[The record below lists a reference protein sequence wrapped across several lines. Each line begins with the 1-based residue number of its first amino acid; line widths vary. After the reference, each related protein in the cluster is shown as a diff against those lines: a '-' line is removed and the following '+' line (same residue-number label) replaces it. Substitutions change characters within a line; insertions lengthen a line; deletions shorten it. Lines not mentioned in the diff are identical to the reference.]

1 MKSRFNIVASARAM
15 FGACAIAAGSPA
27 MAERPVQD
35 FVEEN
40 AVGWVQISPDGSRL
54 AMERDVDGVRAIVI
68 LRTDGT
74 GEAKAITLGDDA
86 DIYDVRWV
94 NNDWL
99 IAVQGR
105 YGNFEGHKVYKSR
118 VVSFRADGTEQHLLE
133 PRGPMADYGADVIWI
148 ANDGSPRILLA
159 YRSSIFMGDTGS
171 DPQVDEVDVST
182 GKFSKHV
189 SPMQEIWSWY
199 ADGDGKVRLGVGR
212 EQRGSRIRMVYRD
225 KGDNGLMKEVTNIS
239 GDEQLVRPMIFLNDG
254 KRALTISNVDGFD
267 EVYELDLTNMELGG
281 KVFGVNGYDVSSV
294 YSDPS
299 GTQLLGIGW
308 LADRGRVQ
316 WFDPRMQQAEAMVD
330 AALPN
335 QSTQITDWS
344 LDLNRHIVKGYN
356 DVGLPT
362 YYLLDSKNR
371 SLTAISKTGDDGNWV
386 KSQAMTYKAR
396 DGLEIEAI
404 VTFPDGQSDAKNL
417 PVIIM
422 PHGGPRARDTTSWDP
437 WAQFFADRGY
447 VVIQPNFRGSTGY
460 GVEFEKA
467 GLGEWGLKMQ
477 DDVDDALA
485 WAADKGWVDAD
496 RACIVGGSYGGY
508 VAMRAAERNPDL
520 YRCAISFAGVA
531 DLPAM
536 MRQDSQS
543 YFGKFLRSYWRGQ
556 VSDLE
561 GVSPLNNASKV
572 GIPLLLIHGKKDQRV
587 PVDQSRDMARAL
599 EKAGKNVT
607 YIEQPKGD
615 HHFSRDEDMVQFLL
629 ESEKFLDQ
637 YNPAN

>member
-1 MKSRFNIVASARAM
+1 MKRFFSVMASALVVVGASAM
-15 FGACAIAAGSPA
+15 STSPA
-27 MAERPVQD
+27 VAERPVVD
-35 FVEEN
+35 FVAEDS
-40 AVGWVQISPDGSRL
+40 VGWVKISPDGTKL
-54 AMERDVDGVRAIVI
+54 AMERDIDGVRAIVI
-68 LRTDGT
+68 MRTDGT
-74 GEAKAITLGDDA
+74 GEAKAITLSDDA

-94 NNDWL
+94 NSDWL

-105 YGNFEGHKVYKSR
+105 YGNFGGHEVYKSR
-118 VVSFRADGTEQHLLE
+118 VVSFRSDGSEQHLLE
-133 PRGPMADYGADVIWI
+133 PRGGMADMGADVIWV

-159 YRSSIFMGDTGS
+159 YRTSIFAGDEGS
-171 DPQVDEVDVST
+171 DPRVDEVDVST

-212 EQRGSRIRMVYRD
+212 EQRGLRTRMVYRD
-225 KGDNGLMKEVTNIS
+225 KGDNGLMKEVTNIAT
-239 GDEQLVRPMIFLNDG
+239 DEQLIRPRIFLQDG
-254 KRALTISNVDGFD
+254 KRALTVSNVSGYD
-267 EVYELDLTNMELGG
+267 EVYELDLETLEVGG
-281 KVFGVNGYDVSSV
+281 KVFGVDGYDVSQV
-294 YSDPS
+294 HSDPS
-299 GTQLLGIGW
+299 GTQLLGISW
-308 LADRGRVQ
+308 LSDRGRVQ
-316 WFDPRMQQAEAMVD
+316 WFDPRMLQAEAMVD

-335 QSTQITDWS
+335 QATWITDWS
-344 LDLNRHIVKGYN
+344 LDLNRHIVEGFN

-371 SLTAISKTGDDGNWV
+371 SLVAISKTGDDGNWV
-386 KSQAMTYKAR
+386 KSQAMTYTAR

-404 VTFPDGQSDAKNL
+404 VTFPDGQSNAKNL

-437 WAQFFADRGY
+437 WSQFFADRGY

-485 WAADKGWVDAD
+485 WAAEKGWVDAG
-496 RACIVGGSYGGY
+496 RACIIGGSYGGY

-520 YRCAISFAGVA
+520 YRCAVSFAGVS
-531 DLPAM
+531 DLPDM
-536 MRQDSQS
+536 MRQDSMS
-543 YFGKFLRSYWRGQ
+543 YFGKFLREYWKGQ
-556 VSDLE
+556 VSDLDS
-561 GVSPLNNASKV
+561 VSPIKNASRV
-572 GIPLLLIHGKKDQRV
+572 GIPVLLVHGKKDQRV
-587 PVDQSRDMARAL
+587 PVDQSRDMVRAL
-599 EKAGKNVT
+599 QRAGKDVT
-607 YIEQPKGD
+607 YIEQPEGD

-637 YNPAN
+637 HNPAD

>member
-1 MKSRFNIVASARAM
+1 MKRFFSVMASALVVVGASAM
-15 FGACAIAAGSPA
+15 YTSPA
-27 MAERPVQD
+27 VAERPVVD
-35 FVEEN
+35 FVAEDS
-40 AVGWVQISPDGSRL
+40 VGWVKISPDGTKL
-54 AMERDVDGVRAIVI
+54 AMERDIDGVRAIVI
-68 LRTDGT
+68 MRTDGT
-74 GEAKAITLGDDA
+74 GEAKAITLSDDA

-94 NNDWL
+94 NSDWL

-105 YGNFEGHKVYKSR
+105 YGNFGGHEVYKSR
-118 VVSFRADGTEQHLLE
+118 VVSFRSDGSEQHLLE
-133 PRGPMADYGADVIWI
+133 PRGGMADMGADVIWV

-159 YRSSIFMGDTGS
+159 YRTSIFAGDEGS
-171 DPQVDEVDVST
+171 DPRVDEVDVST

-212 EQRGSRIRMVYRD
+212 EQRGLRTRMVYRD
-225 KGDNGLMKEVTNIS
+225 KGDNGLMKEVTNIAT
-239 GDEQLVRPMIFLNDG
+239 DEQLIRPRIFLQDG
-254 KRALTISNVDGFD
+254 KRALTVSNVSGYD
-267 EVYELDLTNMELGG
+267 EVYELDLETLEVGG
-281 KVFGVNGYDVSSV
+281 KVFGVDGYDVSQV
-294 YSDPS
+294 HSDPS
-299 GTQLLGIGW
+299 GTQLLGISW
-308 LADRGRVQ
+308 LSDRGRVQ
-316 WFDPRMQQAEAMVD
+316 WFDPRMLQAEAMVD

-335 QSTQITDWS
+335 QATWITDWS
-344 LDLNRHIVKGYN
+344 LDLNRHIVEGFN

-371 SLTAISKTGDDGNWV
+371 SLVAISKTGDDGNWV
-386 KSQAMTYKAR
+386 KSQAMTYTAR

-404 VTFPDGQSDAKNL
+404 VTFPDGQSNAKNL

-437 WAQFFADRGY
+437 WSQFFADRGY

-485 WAADKGWVDAD
+485 WAAEKGWVDAS
-496 RACIVGGSYGGY
+496 RACIIGGSYGGY

-520 YRCAISFAGVA
+520 YRCAVSFAGVS
-531 DLPAM
+531 DLPDM
-536 MRQDSQS
+536 MRQDSMS
-543 YFGKFLRSYWRGQ
+543 YFGKFLREYWKGQ
-556 VSDLE
+556 VSDLDS
-561 GVSPLNNASKV
+561 VSPIKNASRV
-572 GIPLLLIHGKKDQRV
+572 GIPVLLVHGKKDQRV
-587 PVDQSRDMARAL
+587 PVDQSRDMVRAL
-599 EKAGKNVT
+599 QRAGKDVT
-607 YIEQPKGD
+607 YVEQPEGD

-637 YNPAN
+637 HNPAD

>member
-1 MKSRFNIVASARAM
+1 MKRFFSVMASALVVVGASAM
-15 FGACAIAAGSPA
+15 STSPA
-27 MAERPVQD
+27 VAERPVVD
-35 FVEEN
+35 FVAEDS
-40 AVGWVQISPDGSRL
+40 VGWVKISPDGTKL
-54 AMERDVDGVRAIVI
+54 AMERDIDGVRAIVI
-68 LRTDGT
+68 MRTDGT
-74 GEAKAITLGDDA
+74 GEAKAITLSDDA

-94 NNDWL
+94 NSDWL

-105 YGNFEGHKVYKSR
+105 YGNFGGHEVYKSR
-118 VVSFRADGTEQHLLE
+118 VVSFRSDGSEQHLLE
-133 PRGPMADYGADVIWI
+133 PRGGMADMGADVIWV

-159 YRSSIFMGDTGS
+159 YRTSIFAGDEGS
-171 DPQVDEVDVST
+171 DPRVDEVDVST

-212 EQRGSRIRMVYRD
+212 EQRGLRTRMVYRD
-225 KGDNGLMKEVTNIS
+225 KGDNGLMKEVTNIAT
-239 GDEQLVRPMIFLNDG
+239 DEQLIRPRIFLQDG
-254 KRALTISNVDGFD
+254 KRALTVSNVSGYD
-267 EVYELDLTNMELGG
+267 EVYELDLETLEVGG
-281 KVFGVNGYDVSSV
+281 KVFGVDGYDVSQV
-294 YSDPS
+294 HSDPS
-299 GTQLLGIGW
+299 GTQLLGISW
-308 LADRGRVQ
+308 LSDRGRVQ
-316 WFDPRMQQAEAMVD
+316 WFDPRMLQAEAMVD

-335 QSTQITDWS
+335 QATWITDWS
-344 LDLNRHIVKGYN
+344 LDLNRHIVEGFN

-371 SLTAISKTGDDGNWV
+371 SLVAISKTGDDGNWV
-386 KSQAMTYKAR
+386 KSQAMTYTAR

-404 VTFPDGQSDAKNL
+404 VTFPDGQSNAKNL

-437 WAQFFADRGY
+437 WSQFFADRGY

-485 WAADKGWVDAD
+485 WAAEKGWVDAS
-496 RACIVGGSYGGY
+496 RACIIGGSYGGY

-520 YRCAISFAGVA
+520 YRCAVSFAGVS
-531 DLPAM
+531 DLPDM
-536 MRQDSQS
+536 MRQDSMS
-543 YFGKFLRSYWRGQ
+543 YFGKFLREYWKGQ
-556 VSDLE
+556 VSDLDS
-561 GVSPLNNASKV
+561 VSPIKNASRV
-572 GIPLLLIHGKKDQRV
+572 GIPVLLVHGKKDQRV
-587 PVDQSRDMARAL
+587 PVDQSRDMVRAL
-599 EKAGKNVT
+599 QRAGKDVT
-607 YIEQPKGD
+607 YIEQPEGD

-637 YNPAN
+637 HNPAD